1 MKDPVT
7 KLCQQG
13 VCPCCGASWVNKYQ
27 HDPDCRSNAP
37 WPIEHTAHYWDSG
50 AHDARHGVS
59 PRGDNNLVH
68 NLIHVMVQQKVAY
81 LQGYWCTKRKMS
93 RESERTIE
101 SLGQA
106 VDTAKGRVQRDHVTL
121 DPSPAA

>member
-1 MKDPVT
+1 MDAMKI
-7 KLCQQG
+7 CQQS
-13 VCPCCGASWVNKYQ
+13 VCTCCGASWVNKYA

-37 WPIEHTAHYWDSG
+37 WPIGHTAHYWDSG

-59 PRGDNNLVH
+59 PWGKLNLV
-68 NLIHVMVQQKVAY
+68 LKLTQASVQQKVAY
-81 LQGYWCTKRKMS
+81 LQGYYCTKRKMH

-106 VDTAKGRVQRDHVTL
+106 VDIAKRRVQRDHVTL